1 MPRMYTRRPGSR
13 KYVDYSPKKL
23 QQCLSAINEG
33 RMSQREASKHFEIC
47 RNTIQNKL
55 KLKHNQNPGH
65 PTIFTASEESAFVAH
80 IVAVSEFGF
89 PLDELD
95 FRFIV
100 KDYLTSQNKTIPQ
113 FRNNFPGLEW
123 SKIFLKRHPM
133 LTLRLAA
140 NIKRYRAAINEKT
153 LSEYIENLAQVVTN
167 VPAENIYNYDETN
180 LSDDPGRKKIICR
193 RGCKYPERVINS
205 SKSNISVMFCGNA
218 AGGTIPPYVVYKSE
232 HLWSTWTENGPHG
245 TRYSRTKHGW
255 LDNATFEEWFTA
267 HLLPI
272 LKKQTGKKVLIGDNL
287 SSHISQNVLKLCKEN
302 NIVFVC
308 LPPNSSHLTQPL
320 DVAYFRPL
328 KNKWKIVLTLWKES
342 PVGKKSTT
350 LPKGHFPSLLKKVL
364 ELIKDTSSENLI
376 SGFAKCGIFPCDKE
390 PLINRLPLQ
399 DRSSADLSLI
409 SKAFISH
416 LNDNRADLGPSM
428 LKRKKKLNVPP
439 GKGICPDSEESDVI
453 PVKNTVKVSQKRK
466 KVKCV
471 ISSATSNSEYRCK
484 LRAFKSD

>member
-1 MPRMYTRRPGSR
+1 MLIFSISLLHI
-13 KYVDYSPKKL
+13 V
-23 QQCLSAINEG
+23 
-33 RMSQREASKHFEIC
+33 
-47 RNTIQNKL
+47 NTIQNKV

-193 RGCKYPERVINS
+193 RGCKYPEKVINS

-245 TRYSRTKHGW
+245 TRYNRTKHGW

-272 LKKQTGKKVLIGDNL
+272 LKKQTGKK
-287 SSHISQNVLKLCKEN
+287 
-302 NIVFVC
+302 
-308 LPPNSSHLTQPL
+308 
-320 DVAYFRPL
+320 PL

-439 GKGICPDSEESDVI
+439 GKGICPDSEESD
-453 PVKNTVKVSQKRK
+453 
-466 KVKCV
+466 
-471 ISSATSNSEYRCK
+471 
-484 LRAFKSD
+484 